1 MTRPETPRNQAEE
14 TFEKLFI
21 EGEIEGQKWKEDYYK
36 ALAAGDS
43 ETLESLIEE
52 AREVGDVYKNDNE
65 INNFISYFTS
75 SAFSYG
81 DMMNKIVALES
92 LPEIDKVE
100 YNAPNGVLKIYT
112 KNGYVKGDLI
122 TVNLLSKS
130 LRWLRYDE
138 EITSLT
144 RRVGQCHHRSLEL
157 ADNLKYEL
165 NLSPTI
171 VTGQASSLAEK
182 CSVLHTWLEVQI
194 QGKPYVLDYTMNALI
209 DKDAYYKIKHVKANE
224 TCRIDYGD
232 YMYDKPIIRPFLESK
247 ELKYKQYLFFR
258 DEIMRDLKGEQ
269 KNSEPGNV

>member
-1 MTRPETPRNQAEE
+1 MTKLETPKNQADR
-14 TFEKLFI
+14 TFEQLFI
-21 EGEIEGQKWKEDYYK
+21 EYEKEGQEWKERYFK
-36 ALAAGDS
+36 AIADGDN
-43 ETLESLIEE
+43 ETLEALIDE
-52 AREVGDVYKNDNE
+52 AKQVGDVYRNDND

-81 DMMNKIVALES
+81 DMMNKIVRMETM
-92 LPEIDKVE
+92 PEIDKVE

-112 KNGYVKGDLI
+112 KNGYVPGDLI
-122 TVNLLSKS
+122 TVNMLSKS
-130 LRWLRYDE
+130 LRWFRYDE

-182 CSVLHTWLEVQI
+182 CNVLHTWLEVQI

-209 DKDAYYKIKHVKANE
+209 DKDAYYKIKHVKENE
-224 TCRIDYGD
+224 TCRISYED
-232 YMYDKPIIRPFLESK
+232 YMYDKPIIRPLLESK
-247 ELKYKQYLFFR
+247 DLKYKQYLFYR
-258 DEIMRDLKGEQ
+258 DEIMRDLKGNEKQ
-269 KNSEPGNV
+269 

>member
-1 MTRPETPRNQAEE
+1 MNKPEKPRNQADE
-14 TFEKLFI
+14 TFEQLFI
-21 EGEIEGQKWKEDYYK
+21 EAEKQGQEWKEKYYK
-36 ALAAGDS
+36 ALSSGDV
-43 ETLESLIEE
+43 ETLETLIAE
-52 AREVGDVYKNDNE
+52 AKEVGDVYKNDNE

-81 DMMNKIVALES
+81 EMMNKIVALET
-92 LPEIDKVE
+92 LPEVDKVE

-112 KNGYVKGDLI
+112 KNGYVSGDLI

-165 NLSPTI
+165 NLSPVI

-209 DKDAYYKIKHVKANE
+209 DKEAYYKIKHVKENE

-232 YMYDKPIIRPFLESK
+232 YMYDKPIIRPLLESK

-258 DEIMRDLKGEQ
+258 DEIMKDLKKE
-269 KNSEPGNV
+269 KNGNEPGNI